1 MNSDMNSAMIKDYIA
16 QALSHARYEVIE
28 DEEPYY
34 GEVPGLA
41 GVYATGRS
49 LEECRENLKNVI
61 EGWILARREH
71 NLAVESIFRKAGLAE
86 GKVKPGTIA
95 EVIVLEPSDMK
106 KKRSLT
112 SIIVKGQGCYSSAE
126 EVDAFIRKERE
137 SWETSKK

>member
-1 MNSDMNSAMIKDYIA
+1 MNHAMNSDMNSAMINDYIA

-71 NLAVESIFRKAGLAE
+71 NLDVPSICPATDGNGLH
-86 GKVKPGTIA
+86 GG
-95 EVIVLEPSDMK
+95 
-106 KKRSLT
+106 
-112 SIIVKGQGCYSSAE
+112 G
-126 EVDAFIRKERE
+126 VDQK
-137 SWETSKK
+137 